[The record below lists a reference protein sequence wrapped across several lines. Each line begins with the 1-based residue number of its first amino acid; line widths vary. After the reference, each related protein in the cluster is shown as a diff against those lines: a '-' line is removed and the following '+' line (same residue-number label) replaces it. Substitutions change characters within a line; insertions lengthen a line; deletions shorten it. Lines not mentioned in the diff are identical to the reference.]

1 MIKGLLQSQKDVER
15 MLKDEGLQ
23 TNWLQETDWFN
34 KQIQHL
40 QHERLIHLLVTLTVG
55 VAGLISCF
63 YSFVNPIVPIFIL
76 LIAIGIP
83 ILKISLDYL
92 KVSPTTNSGFK
103 WWRECI
109 ETRLTYLNIKKS
121 RPLFRAGFI
130 KTKLTIVYLV
140 KIIFLTEEKLVP
152 STAVASIL

>member
-15 MLKDEGLQ
+15 MLKDEDLQ
-23 TNWLQETDWFN
+23 TNWSQETDWFN

-76 LIAIGIP
+76 
-83 ILKISLDYL
+83 D
-92 KVSPTTNSGFK
+92 
-103 WWRECI
+103 
-109 ETRLTYLNIKKS
+109 
-121 RPLFRAGFI
+121 
-130 KTKLTIVYLV
+130 
-140 KIIFLTEEKLVP
+140 IIFMVLFVSYIFHYRFLENTTQKWYTLLKEMKKK
-152 STAVASIL
+152 TA